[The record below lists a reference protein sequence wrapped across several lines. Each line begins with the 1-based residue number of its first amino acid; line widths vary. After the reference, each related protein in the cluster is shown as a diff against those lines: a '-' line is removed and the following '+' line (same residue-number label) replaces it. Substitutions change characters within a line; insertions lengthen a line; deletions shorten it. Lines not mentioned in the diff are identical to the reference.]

1 MNLDFKRTVFACLYV
16 FYMLLFWNDFTS
28 YPHRNKINYSH
39 LLTLHERWKA
49 VTEQVQKWHEHEDSR
64 ASAEQQD
71 GQTTCFKTVTY
82 LCFSFY
88 SFLNGL
94 GNHYCKKSPM
104 SPQYSCYE
112 EGRLQLQRSNFF
124 IADYQY
130 VLGFLVCLFFGGV
143 CPLFVPPTHRQMLF
157 EDMTQDLHW
166 MDEHTFKRYLPH
178 FVFQPHMPYNRK
190 DSVKD
195 KSVSSYSIGRHKILT
210 PTGVIQM
217 LPWRCV
223 QVLFKCYVH
232 IAFKA
237 SHCFLLCFY
246 SLDSFRH

>member
-1 MNLDFKRTVFACLYV
+1 MEYNLWLKTWQVPYLLITFPILYKVRRQGANEDIIFKIECWLCPCDP
-16 FYMLLFWNDFTS
+16 LHPLC
-28 YPHRNKINYSH
+28 H
-39 LLTLHERWKA
+39 LTLPAQSNQVTTSSLLVQDQATSSLPQLICMWSEGGSGWDNWGVFKSDRHEVRHQ
-49 VTEQVQKWHEHEDSR
+49 ES
-64 ASAEQQD
+64 
-71 GQTTCFKTVTY
+71 
-82 LCFSFY
+82 
-88 SFLNGL
+88 
-94 GNHYCKKSPM
+94 
-104 SPQYSCYE
+104 
-112 EGRLQLQRSNFF
+112 
-124 IADYQY
+124 
-130 VLGFLVCLFFGGV
+130 
-143 CPLFVPPTHRQMLF
+143 
-157 EDMTQDLHW
+157 W
-166 MDEHTFKRYLPH
+166 MDEHTFKRYFPH